1 MQTSQGKPSG
11 TGRCLAKASPRW
23 LLKRGGQRS
32 PPSLL
37 EQPPSQHGLTPWP
50 FKEVGGRCCGLGAS
64 SWVRDP
70 WGGTAHSQGSLQQS
84 HRMEPAQVWPLLA
97 RGGGRQLLAMGAQCL
112 GHRIAA
118 VARKGGTSHFLKYNQ
133 RPHHYFPGADTVPL
147 SWSQVP
153 SEAGWPGSKPGPGMS
168 GFGASSSRPGN
179 SQERPWPGLPTPGSL
194 RLSLTWAVPTFW

>member
-1 MQTSQGKPSG
+1 MLRP
-11 TGRCLAKASPRW
+11 
-23 LLKRGGQRS
+23 GGIQWA
-32 PPSLL
+32 
-37 EQPPSQHGLTPWP
+37 G
-50 FKEVGGRCCGLGAS
+50 
-64 SWVRDP
+64 DP
-70 WGGTAHSQGSLQQS
+70 WGLTAHSQESLQWS
-84 HRMEPAQVWPLLA
+84 HRVEPAQVRPFLA
-97 RGGGRQLLAMGAQCL
+97 GGGGRQLLAMGAQCL
-112 GHRIAA
+112 GHRIAT

-194 RLSLTWAVPTFW
+194 RLSLTWAVLTFLQPQESSPCPPQCRLGAFLPLPLDFYELSRSCSPPSTSSSAFRLYHKQ